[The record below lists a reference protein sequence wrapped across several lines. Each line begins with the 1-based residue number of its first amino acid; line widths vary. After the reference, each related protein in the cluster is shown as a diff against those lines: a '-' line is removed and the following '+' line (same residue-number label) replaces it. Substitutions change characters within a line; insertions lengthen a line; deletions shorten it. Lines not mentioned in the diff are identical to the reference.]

1 MKPVA
6 PCLMMLLL
14 LACPAQAQDATATNM
29 AAPYPGPPCTKPDKN
44 SLPKSPGVGDQ
55 AAMTSYNLRVRAF
68 NEKAQAF
75 NACMK
80 VYTDNANA
88 DVRRI
93 QEVVRAA
100 VAEAN
105 AP

>member
-1 MKPVA
+1 MR
-6 PCLMMLLL
+6 MMILAALCTALLTT
-14 LACPAQAQDATATNM
+14 PAMAQETATNM

-80 VYTDNANA
+80 VYTDAANA
-88 DVRRI
+88 DIRRI